1 MNILDDLS
9 KISEIDKENMLGVEE
24 KFYHQL
30 LEAKKI
36 AEDVDLKKIKM
47 RTFSGIAFLGM
58 GGSGFTGD
66 LIKGLIKDDIGI
78 PVEVAKG
85 YNLPGYINDDWLVV
99 SVSYS
104 GNTEET
110 ISATN
115 QALNKGSEVICVSS
129 GGELGK
135 IASQN
140 NKCIIKIPSGFQPR
154 GAIGYLFFTTFLVL
168 NYLKIIDIA
177 ERDIN
182 ESLELIKQ
190 KCSLYNRE
198 NKGDKNLAKT
208 VALKISN
215 NLPIIYGTDGFLSA
229 VGFRWKCEINENAK
243 TPCFWAEFPELNHN
257 EIVGWQRL
265 RDISSRFVLIV
276 FREKDEQVRIKTRIE
291 TTIKL
296 IRDNFSSVLEIP
308 VEGRSKLARALSTMY
323 LGDIAS
329 VYLAILSEIDP
340 TPVEKIKVLKAEL
353 AKIG

>member
-24 KFYHQL
+24 KFYNQL

-36 AEDVDLKKIKM
+36 AEDVDLKKIKT
-47 RTFSGIAFLGM
+47 RTFSGIAFSGM

-66 LIKGLIKDDIGI
+66 LIKDLIKDDIGI
-78 PVEVAKG
+78 PVEVVKG

-129 GGELGK
+129 GGELEK

-177 ERDIN
+177 EGDIN
-182 ESLELIKQ
+182 ESLELIRQ
-190 KCSLYNRE
+190 KCYLYNRE

-229 VGFRWKCEINENAK
+229 VAFRWKCEINENAK

-257 EIVGWQRL
+257 ETVGWQRL
-265 RDISSRFVLIV
+265 KDISSRFVLIV

-296 IRDNFSSVLEIP
+296 IRDNFSSVLEVP
-308 VEGRSKLARALSTMY
+308 VEGKSKLARALSTMY
-323 LGDIAS
+323 LGDITS